1 MPDSLRLALGTL
13 TAIPVPAPR
22 TVDRR
27 TAGRAMLLA
36 PFVGTLL
43 GVLVGAVVAG
53 VRVFTT
59 EHRPTTAVDLLATAL
74 GLVVLALLTR
84 GLHLDG
90 LADTFDAFGVKGD
103 DDEPTRARRLAVMR
117 EPGVGSFGV
126 LAMVLTLLVQVAALT
141 ENAVSGYGTIS
152 LLAATT
158 TGRLAATWACT
169 PRTPSARPDGLGA
182 LVAGS
187 VGRGA
192 ALLVTL
198 VVVVGAAVLGQ
209 IDDDRAL
216 EVSLTLV
223 GAVLVGLLVAGV
235 LRRHA
240 VQRLGG
246 VTGDV
251 LGAIVEVTT
260 ATVLVVVALGAGIDI
275 PGLHLPR

>member
-1 MPDSLRLALGTL
+1 MPDSVRLALGTL
-13 TAIPVPAPR
+13 TAIRVPAPR
-22 TVDRR
+22 SVDRR

-43 GVLVGAVVAG
+43 GVLAGAVVAA

-59 EHRPTTAVDLLATAL
+59 EHRPTTAVDLLAAAL
-74 GLVVLALLTR
+74 GVVVLVLLTR

-103 DDEPTRARRLAVMR
+103 DDATRERRLAVMR
-117 EPGVGSFGV
+117 EPGIGAFGATA
-126 LAMVLTLLVQVAALT
+126 LVLTLLVQVAALT

-158 TGRLAATWACT
+158 TGRLAATWSCT

-182 LVAGS
+182 LVAGT

-192 ALLVTL
+192 ALAVTL

-209 IDDDRAL
+209 VDDDRAV

-223 GAVLVGLLVAGV
+223 GAVVIGLLVAAV

-240 VQRLGG
+240 VRRLGG
-246 VTGDV
+246 ITGDV
-251 LGAIVEVTT
+251 LGAIVEITT

>member
-1 MPDSLRLALGTL
+1 MPDSVRLALGTL
-13 TAIPVPAPR
+13 TAIRVPAPR
-22 TVDRR
+22 SVDRR
-27 TAGRAMLLA
+27 SAGRAMLLA
-36 PFVGTLL
+36 PFVGTFL
-43 GVLVGAVVAG
+43 GVLAGVVVAA

-59 EHRPTTAVDLLATAL
+59 EHRPTTAVDLLAAAL
-74 GLVVLALLTR
+74 GVVVLVLLTR

-103 DDEPTRARRLAVMR
+103 DDATRERRLAVMR
-117 EPGVGSFGV
+117 EPGIGAFGATA
-126 LAMVLTLLVQVAALT
+126 LVLTLLVQVAALT

-158 TGRLAATWACT
+158 TGRLAATWSCT

-182 LVAGS
+182 LVAGT

-192 ALLVTL
+192 ALAVTL

-209 IDDDRAL
+209 VDDDRAL

-223 GAVLVGLLVAGV
+223 GAVLIGLVVAAL

-240 VQRLGG
+240 VRRLGG
-246 VTGDV
+246 ITGDV
-251 LGAIVEVTT
+251 LGAIVEITT

>member
-1 MPDSLRLALGTL
+1 MPDSVRLALGTL
-13 TAIPVPAPR
+13 TAIRVPAPR
-22 TVDRR
+22 SVDRR

-36 PFVGTLL
+36 PFVGTFL
-43 GVLVGAVVAG
+43 GVLAGAVVAA

-59 EHRPTTAVDLLATAL
+59 EHRPTTAVDLLAAAL
-74 GLVVLALLTR
+74 GVVVLVVLTR

-103 DDEPTRARRLAVMR
+103 DDATRERRLAVMR
-117 EPGVGSFGV
+117 EPGIGAFGATA
-126 LAMVLTLLVQVAALT
+126 LVLTLLVQVAALT

-158 TGRLAATWACT
+158 TGRLAATWSCT

-182 LVAGS
+182 LVAGT

-192 ALLVTL
+192 ALAVTL

-209 IDDDRAL
+209 VDDDRAL

-223 GAVLVGLLVAGV
+223 GAVVIGLLVAAV

-240 VQRLGG
+240 VRRLGG
-246 VTGDV
+246 ITGDV
-251 LGAIVEVTT
+251 LGAIVEITT

>member
-1 MPDSLRLALGTL
+1 MPDSVRLALGTL
-13 TAIPVPAPR
+13 TAIRVPAPR
-22 TVDRR
+22 SVDRR

-43 GVLVGAVVAG
+43 GVLAGAVVAA

-59 EHRPTTAVDLLATAL
+59 EHRPTTAVDLLAAAL
-74 GLVVLALLTR
+74 GVVVLVVLTR

-103 DDEPTRARRLAVMR
+103 DDATRERRLAVMR
-117 EPGVGSFGV
+117 EPGIGAFGATA
-126 LAMVLTLLVQVAALT
+126 LVLTLLVQVAALT

-158 TGRLAATWACT
+158 TGRLAATWSCT

-182 LVAGS
+182 LVAS
-187 VGRGA
+187 TVGRGA
-192 ALLVTL
+192 ALAVTL

-209 IDDDRAL
+209 VDDDRAV

-223 GAVLVGLLVAGV
+223 GAVVIGLLVAAV

-240 VQRLGG
+240 VRRLGG
-246 VTGDV
+246 ITGDV
-251 LGAIVEVTT
+251 LGAIVEITT

>member
-13 TAIPVPAPR
+13 TALTVPAPR
-22 TVDRR
+22 SVDRR

-36 PFVGTLL
+36 PFVGTFL
-43 GVLVGAVVAG
+43 GVVAALVVAG
-53 VRVFTT
+53 VRIFTT
-59 EHRPTTAVDLLATAL
+59 EHRPTTAVDLLAAVL
-74 GLVVLALLTR
+74 GIVVLALLTR

-90 LADTFDAFGVKGD
+90 LADTFDGFGVKGD
-103 DDEPTRARRLAVMR
+103 DGEAARARRLEVMR

-141 ENAVSGYGTIS
+141 ECAVSGYGTVS
-152 LLAATT
+152 MVLAAT
-158 TGRLAATWACT
+158 TGRLAATWCCT
-169 PRTPSARPDGLGA
+169 RAVPAARPDGLGA

-187 VGRGA
+187 VGRAA
-192 ALLVTL
+192 ALVVTF
-198 VVVVGAAVLGQ
+198 VVLVGAAVLGQ
-209 IDDDRAL
+209 VDDDRAL

-223 GAVLVGLLVAGV
+223 VAVLVALLVAAV

-240 VQRLGG
+240 VQRFGG

-251 LGAIVEVTT
+251 MGAVVEIAT
-260 ATVLVVVALGAGIDI
+260 ATVLVVVALGSGIDI